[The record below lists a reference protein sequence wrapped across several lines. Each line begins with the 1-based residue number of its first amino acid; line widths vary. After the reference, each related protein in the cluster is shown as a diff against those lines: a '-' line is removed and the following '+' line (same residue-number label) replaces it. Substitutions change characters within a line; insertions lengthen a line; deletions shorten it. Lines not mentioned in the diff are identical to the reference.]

1 MKKETLKQMLD
12 MSKDEKTAA
21 EVIEMIKNYED
32 QCEDGTDGTTIKL
45 RVFKGPDGKVV
56 TEICSLLEYRDIS
69 KMNLEEL
76 RAYYEELEDQYDAV
90 SGDEPEDED
99 SDEYDEWEDLFS
111 ELEDEMEAVKDRIDE
126 LERGDE
132 E

>member
-1 MKKETLKQMLD
+1 MKKETLKELLAL
-12 MSKDEKTAA
+12 SKDEKAAA

-32 QCEDGTDGTTIKL
+32 QYEEETDGTTIKL

-76 RAYYEELEDQYDAV
+76 RAYYEELEDQYDEV

-99 SDEYDEWEDLFS
+99 SDEYDDWEDLFS

-126 LERGDE
+126 LTNGN
-132 E
+132 